1 MSDLK
6 SLIAELHK
14 SLDQKKLDK
23 ATEILS
29 RAKRALLQH
38 NVLFPSASTPAQ
50 VRSQA
55 REILELGAI
64 TSLRQMDSPSFIRY
78 YQQLQPFYDFE
89 RDTSSKSASKEA
101 SKTSQR
107 SKITGL
113 YLLLL
118 LSSGDTSQFHTVLEG
133 LIVEASLEGRSVED
147 DPFIKYPVELE
158 RSLMEGSYD
167 KVWRATK
174 SSEVPTEDFGLFSNV
189 LVGTI
194 RREIADC
201 SETAYQS
208 LPISNAKDLLFLES
222 EGAVV
227 AFAQE
232 CGWTLKDGRIY
243 FPAQA
248 DVVAPVPE
256 TPGAV
261 EPVQEG
267 HRPEK
272 GIALVSMSVI
282 ENTIGYARELETIV

>member
-6 SLIAELHK
+6 TFVSQL
-14 SLDQKKLDK
+14 QKDLEQRKLDN
-23 ATEILS
+23 AVSVLS
-29 RAKRALLQH
+29 QAKRALLQQ
-38 NVLFPSASTPAQ
+38 NALFPSTSLSPQ
-50 VRSQA
+50 VHSQA

-64 TSLRQMDSPSFIRY
+64 TSLRLMDSESFIRY

-89 RDTSSKSASKEA
+89 REVTGGSTAGAYKDI

-133 LIVEASLEGRSVED
+133 LIVEASLKGHSVED

-189 LVGTI
+189 
-194 RREIADC
+194 C
-201 SETAYQS
+201 HS
-208 LPISNAKDLLFLES
+208 
-222 EGAVV
+222 
-227 AFAQE
+227 
-232 CGWTLKDGRIY
+232 
-243 FPAQA
+243 FPFSKYR
-248 DVVAPVPE
+248 
-256 TPGAV
+256 
-261 EPVQEG
+261 PVQ
-267 HRPEK
+267 
-272 GIALVSMSVI
+272 L
-282 ENTIGYARELETIV
+282 